1 MIFQNNIHDRGK
13 KYLIRREPWL
23 WLWLL
28 LFSTV
33 IIIILRDHDRT
44 IIPLRV
50 LSRISF
56 CCRKNKKWT
65 DDRHLTSLCLGVAFK
80 YHKLRKFVS
89 KKPFCFRETWNV
101 DIICRQL
108 EKNQF
113 IFHKTWSW
121 PPPLPSSV
129 LKVPEILFFNNQFF
143 SFELLSFYVQSWSP

>member
-50 LSRISF
+50 LAWISF
-56 CCRKNKKWT
+56 CCGKNKKWT
-65 DDRHLTSLCLGVAFK
+65 DDRHLTSLCMGVTFQ

-89 KKPFCFRETWNV
+89 KNTVLFSWNVKRV
-101 DIICRQL
+101 DIISRQL

-121 PPPLPSSV
+121 PPPLPY
-129 LKVPEILFFNNQFF
+129 PIQF
-143 SFELLSFYVQSWSP
+143 LN